1 MEKETSLTMA
11 NEKRMVNAVADVL
24 GLRVVMA
31 PRLYPVDS
39 MLLRG
44 RTPVCFVEARKRNV
58 SKNKYRT
65 FIWSLQ
71 KYINVCRYAWMLPTI
86 LVIEWDEGMFAL
98 KMDGKK
104 YPVVYI
110 DRTGTTARDNSDNE
124 PCIEVPTDEFIP
136 LDKLCEL

>member
-1 MEKETSLTMA
+1 MEKETKITRA
-11 NEKRMVNAVADVL
+11 NEKRLVDTVAEKL
-24 GLRVVMA
+24 NLKVVMA
-31 PRLYPVDS
+31 PYLYPVDAI
-39 MLLRG
+39 LLRG

-58 SKNKYRT
+58 SKDKYRT

-98 KMDGKK
+98 KMEGKK

-124 PCIEVPTDEFIP
+124 PCIEVPIDEFIP
-136 LDKLCEL
+136 IDKVCEL